1 MGKYPRRTTSCLRGR
16 QASGTKWEVGSAEQQ
31 ADVIPHEIITPVRH
45 TGLGFYYLTGYNLPM
60 FDEKKSATVT
70 FTTAVIGG
78 ICLMVASFAGG
89 FFVAGTVWGSQKAA
103 SLSTGADQ
111 PANVDFSPVWKAWS
125 VIDEKFVPVS
135 VGSSTPVSATTS
147 PNSAEERVW
156 GMIEGLAASLNDPY
170 TFFLPPAENEQ
181 FASDMS
187 GSFEGVGMEIA
198 VRDRVLTV
206 VSPLKGTPAERAGL
220 RSGDLILK
228 INDELT
234 QGMDV
239 AEAVKK
245 IRGPKG
251 TVVTFM
257 VLRDDWNAQREIQV
271 TRDVINIPVVTTTA
285 RPDGVFVIEVA
296 TFTSSSP
303 DLFRNALRE
312 FVKSGS
318 KMLVLDLRGNPGG
331 YLGAAVDMASW
342 FLPLGKI
349 IVTEDYA
356 GHAPNIVHRSLGY
369 NVFNSNLKMVIL
381 VDRGSA
387 SASEILADAPHA
399 HGIAKLV
406 GTNTFGKGSVQELV
420 EITPET
426 ALKITVARW
435 VGPDGVHIPQEGIK
449 PDVEVQITEEEAK
462 ADKDPQM
469 DKAVEILRAM

>member
-78 ICLMVASFAGG
+78 ICLMVASFSGG

-111 PANVDFSPVWKAWS
+111 PAHVDLSPVWKAWS

-206 VSPLKGTPAERAGL
+206 VSPLKGTPAERAGIKS
-220 RSGDLILK
+220 RDLVLK
-228 INDELT
+228 IDGVSTE
-234 QGMDV
+234 GMDV
-239 AEAVKK
+239 GKAVQK

-251 TVVTFM
+251 TVVTFTM
-257 VLRDDWNAQREIQV
+257 LREGWNEPKEIKV
-271 TRDVINIPVVTTTA
+271 TRDVINVPVITTTA
-285 RPDGVFVIEVA
+285 RPDGVYVISVA
-296 TFTSSSP
+296 TFTASAP
-303 DLFRNALRE
+303 DLFRKALRE
-312 FVKSGS
+312 FVQSGDRA
-318 KMLVLDLRGNPGG
+318 LILDLRGNPGG
-331 YLGAAVDMASW
+331 YLEAAVDMASW
-342 FLPLGKI
+342 FLPLGKVV
-349 IVTEDYA
+349 VTEDYA
-356 GHAPNIVHRSLGY
+356 GHAANVVHQSLGY
-369 NVFNSNLKMVIL
+369 NVFSDKLKMVIL

-387 SASEILADAPHA
+387 SAAEILAGALRA
-399 HGIAKLV
+399 HGVGKLV

-420 EITPET
+420 EITPDT

-435 VGPDGVHIPQEGIK
+435 VGPDG
-449 PDVEVQITEEEAK
+449 K
-462 ADKDPQM
+462 ADKDPQL
-469 DKAVEILRAM
+469 DEAV

>member
-1 MGKYPRRTTSCLRGR
+1 MTNPQWLT
-16 QASGTKWEVGSAEQQ
+16 
-31 ADVIPHEIITPVRH
+31 VILHEILVRMYESDGTRNISLTYGILAGVLIAAVAFGGGFLVGGQRDGIPVIA
-45 TGLGFYYLTGYNLPM
+45 GLSL
-60 FDEKKSATVT
+60 SATPP
-70 FTTAVIGG
+70 
-78 ICLMVASFAGG
+78 
-89 FFVAGTVWGSQKAA
+89 
-103 SLSTGADQ
+103 AD
-111 PANVDFSPVWKAWS
+111 VDFSPVWKAWA

-135 VGSSTPVSATTS
+135 VASSTPVASSS
-147 PNSAEERVW
+147 PNGNQERVW
-156 GMIEGLAASLNDPY
+156 GMIEGLAASLDDPY
-170 TFFLPPAENEQ
+170 TFFLPPSENEQ

-187 GSFEGVGMEIA
+187 GSFEGVGMEVA
-198 VRDRVLTV
+198 VKDKVLTV

-220 RSGDLILK
+220 RSGDLLLK
-228 INDELT
+228 INDEST

-257 VLRDDWNAQREIQV
+257 VLRDGWNAQREIKV

-285 RPDGVFVIEVA
+285 RADGIFVIEVA

-312 FVKSGS
+312 FVKSGDT
-318 KMLVLDLRGNPGG
+318 KLILDLRGNPGG

-342 FLPLGKI
+342 FLPLGKV

-369 NVFNSNLKMVIL
+369 NIFSSNLKMVVL

-387 SASEILADAPHA
+387 SASEILADALRA
-399 HGIAKLV
+399 HGVAKLV
-406 GTNTFGKGSVQELV
+406 GTNAFGKGSVQELV

-435 VGPDGVHIPQEGIK
+435 LAPDGVHIPPDGIT
-449 PDVEVQITEEEAK
+449 PDVEVKISEEDIK
-462 ADKDPQM
+462 AEKDPQL
-469 DKAVEILRAM
+469 DKAIELVRSL

>member
-1 MGKYPRRTTSCLRGR
+1 MTNPQWLT
-16 QASGTKWEVGSAEQQ
+16 
-31 ADVIPHEIITPVRH
+31 VILHEILVRMYESDG
-45 TGLGFYYLTGYNLPM
+45 TWNISLTYGIIAGVLI
-60 FDEKKSATVT
+60 A
-70 FTTAVIGG
+70 AVAFG
-78 ICLMVASFAGG
+78 GG
-89 FFVAGTVWGSQKAA
+89 FLVGGKKEGKTSLAGVSLNAA
-103 SLSTGADQ
+103 PPAD
-111 PANVDFSPVWKAWS
+111 VDFSPVWKAWA

-135 VGSSTPVSATTS
+135 VASSTPVASSS
-147 PNSAEERVW
+147 PNGNQERVW
-156 GMIEGLAASLNDPY
+156 GMIEGLAASLDDPY
-170 TFFLPPAENEQ
+170 TFFLPPSENEQ

-187 GSFEGVGMEIA
+187 GSFEGVGMEVA
-198 VRDRVLTV
+198 VKDKVLTV

-220 RSGDLILK
+220 RSGDLLLK
-228 INDELT
+228 INDEST

-257 VLRDDWNAQREIQV
+257 VLRDGWNAQREIKV

-285 RPDGVFVIEVA
+285 RSDGVFVIEVA

-312 FVKSGS
+312 FVKSGDR
-318 KMLVLDLRGNPGG
+318 MLVLDLRGNPGG

-342 FLPLGKI
+342 FLPLGKV

-356 GHAPNIVHRSLGY
+356 GHAANIVHRSLGY
-369 NVFNSNLKMVIL
+369 NIFNSNLKMVVL

-387 SASEILADAPHA
+387 SASEILADALRA

-420 EITPET
+420 EITPDT

-435 VGPDGVHIPQEGIK
+435 LAPDGVHIPPDGIT
-449 PDVEVQITEEEAK
+449 PDVEVKMSEEDIK
-462 ADKDPQM
+462 ADKDPQL
-469 DKAVEILRAM
+469 DKAVEILEGM

>member
-1 MGKYPRRTTSCLRGR
+1 MYESD
-16 QASGTKWEVGSAEQQ
+16 GTRNISLTYGILAGVLIAAAAFGGGFLVGGQR
-31 ADVIPHEIITPVRH
+31 DGIPVIA
-45 TGLGFYYLTGYNLPM
+45 GLSL
-60 FDEKKSATVT
+60 SATPP
-70 FTTAVIGG
+70 
-78 ICLMVASFAGG
+78 
-89 FFVAGTVWGSQKAA
+89 
-103 SLSTGADQ
+103 AD
-111 PANVDFSPVWKAWS
+111 VDFSPVWKAWA

-135 VGSSTPVSATTS
+135 VASSTPTASSS
-147 PNSAEERVW
+147 PNGNQERVW
-156 GMIEGLAASLNDPY
+156 GMIEGLAASLDDPY
-170 TFFLPPAENEQ
+170 TFFLPPSENEQ

-187 GSFEGVGMEIA
+187 GSFEGVGMEVA
-198 VRDRVLTV
+198 VKDKVLTV

-220 RSGDLILK
+220 RSGDLLLK
-228 INDELT
+228 INDEST

-257 VLRDDWNAQREIQV
+257 VLRDGWNAQREIKV

-285 RPDGVFVIEVA
+285 RSDGIFVIEVA

-312 FVKSGS
+312 FVKSGDR
-318 KMLVLDLRGNPGG
+318 MLILDLRGNPGG

-342 FLPLGKI
+342 FLPLGKV

-356 GHAPNIVHRSLGY
+356 GHAANIVHRSFGY
-369 NVFNSNLKMVIL
+369 NVFNSNLKMVVL

-387 SASEILADAPHA
+387 SASEILADALRA
-399 HGIAKLV
+399 HGVAKLV

-420 EITPET
+420 EITPDT

-435 VGPDGVHIPQEGIK
+435 LAPDGVHIPPDGIT
-449 PDVEVQITEEEAK
+449 PDVEVTLSEEDIK
-462 ADKDPQM
+462 ADKDPQLE
-469 DKAVEILRAM
+469 KAVEILKGM

>member
-1 MGKYPRRTTSCLRGR
+1 MYESD
-16 QASGTKWEVGSAEQQ
+16 GTRNISLTYGILAGVLIAAAAFGGGFLVGGQR
-31 ADVIPHEIITPVRH
+31 DGIPVIA
-45 TGLGFYYLTGYNLPM
+45 GLSL
-60 FDEKKSATVT
+60 SATPP
-70 FTTAVIGG
+70 
-78 ICLMVASFAGG
+78 
-89 FFVAGTVWGSQKAA
+89 
-103 SLSTGADQ
+103 AD
-111 PANVDFSPVWKAWS
+111 VDFSPVWKAWA

-135 VGSSTPVSATTS
+135 VASSTPVASSS
-147 PNSAEERVW
+147 PNGNQERVW
-156 GMIEGLAASLNDPY
+156 GMIEGLAASLDDPY
-170 TFFLPPAENEQ
+170 TFFLPPSENEQ

-187 GSFEGVGMEIA
+187 GSFEGVGMEVA
-198 VRDRVLTV
+198 VKDKVLTV

-220 RSGDLILK
+220 RSGDLLLK
-228 INDELT
+228 INDEST

-257 VLRDDWNAQREIQV
+257 VLRDGWNAQREIKV

-285 RPDGVFVIEVA
+285 RADGIFVIEVA

-312 FVKSGS
+312 FVKSGDT
-318 KMLVLDLRGNPGG
+318 KLILDLRGNPGG

-342 FLPLGKI
+342 FLPLGKV

-369 NVFNSNLKMVIL
+369 NIFSSNLKMVVL

-387 SASEILADAPHA
+387 SASEILADALRA
-399 HGIAKLV
+399 HGVAKLV

-435 VGPDGVHIPQEGIK
+435 LAPDGVHIPPDGIT
-449 PDVEVQITEEEAK
+449 PDVEVKISEEDIK
-462 ADKDPQM
+462 AEKDPQL
-469 DKAVEILRAM
+469 DKAIELVRSL

>member
-1 MGKYPRRTTSCLRGR
+1 MTNPQWLT
-16 QASGTKWEVGSAEQQ
+16 
-31 ADVIPHEIITPVRH
+31 VILHEILVRMYESDGTRNISLTYGILAGVLIAAVAFGGGFLVGGQRDGIPVIA
-45 TGLGFYYLTGYNLPM
+45 GLSL
-60 FDEKKSATVT
+60 SATPP
-70 FTTAVIGG
+70 
-78 ICLMVASFAGG
+78 
-89 FFVAGTVWGSQKAA
+89 
-103 SLSTGADQ
+103 AD
-111 PANVDFSPVWKAWS
+111 VDFSPVWKAWA

-135 VGSSTPVSATTS
+135 VASSTPVASSS
-147 PNSAEERVW
+147 PNGNQERVW
-156 GMIEGLAASLNDPY
+156 GMIEGLAASLDDPY
-170 TFFLPPAENEQ
+170 TFFLPPSENEQ

-187 GSFEGVGMEIA
+187 GSFEGVGMEVA
-198 VRDRVLTV
+198 VKDKVLTV

-220 RSGDLILK
+220 RSGDLLLK
-228 INDELT
+228 INDEST

-257 VLRDDWNAQREIQV
+257 VLRDGWNAQREIKV

-285 RPDGVFVIEVA
+285 RADGIFVIEVA

-312 FVKSGS
+312 FVKSGDT
-318 KMLVLDLRGNPGG
+318 KLILDLRGNPGG

-342 FLPLGKI
+342 FLPLGKV

-369 NVFNSNLKMVIL
+369 NIFSSNLKMVVL

-387 SASEILADAPHA
+387 SASEILADALRA
-399 HGIAKLV
+399 HGVAKLV

-435 VGPDGVHIPQEGIK
+435 LAPDGVHIPPDGIT
-449 PDVEVQITEEEAK
+449 PDVEVKISEEDIK
-462 ADKDPQM
+462 AEKDPQL
-469 DKAVEILRAM
+469 DKAIELVRSL

>member
-1 MGKYPRRTTSCLRGR
+1 MYETNEKRGI
-16 QASGTKWEVGSAEQQ
+16 S
-31 ADVIPHEIITPVRH
+31 
-45 TGLGFYYLTGYNLPM
+45 
-60 FDEKKSATVT
+60 VT
-70 FTTAVIGG
+70 YAVLAGVLIAAAAFG
-78 ICLMVASFAGG
+78 GG
-89 FFVAGTVWGSQKAA
+89 FLLGAKDAGRPSIAGL
-103 SLSTGADQ
+103 SLNAGPPPD
-111 PANVDFSPVWKAWS
+111 VDFSPVWKAWA
-125 VIDEKFVPVS
+125 VINEKFVPVS
-135 VGSSTPVSATTS
+135 VASSTPVVASSTS
-147 PNSAEERVW
+147 SSNDNQKRVW
-156 GMIEGLAASLNDPY
+156 GMIEGLAASLDDPY
-170 TFFLPPAENEQ
+170 TFFLPPSENEQ

-198 VRDRVLTV
+198 VKDKVLTV
-206 VSPLKGTPAERAGL
+206 VSPLKGTPAERAGIK
-220 RSGDLILK
+220 SGDFVLK
-228 INDELT
+228 IDGVTTE
-234 QGMDV
+234 GMDV

-257 VLRDDWNAQREIQV
+257 VLREGWTESREIKV
-271 TRDVINIPVVTTTA
+271 TREVISVPVVTTTA
-285 RPDGVFVIEVA
+285 RPDGVYVIEVA

-312 FVKSGS
+312 FVKSGDT
-318 KMLVLDLRGNPGG
+318 KLVLDLRGNPGG

-356 GHAPNIVHRSLGY
+356 GHAANIVHRSLGY

-387 SASEILADAPHA
+387 SASEILADALHA

-435 VGPDGVHIPQEGIK
+435 LAPDGVHIPQEGIT
-449 PDVEVQITEEEAK
+449 PDVEVKVSEEEIK
-462 ADKDPQM
+462 AGKDPQM
-469 DKAVEILRAM
+469 DKAVEILKAE

>member
-1 MGKYPRRTTSCLRGR
+1 MTNPQWLT
-16 QASGTKWEVGSAEQQ
+16 
-31 ADVIPHEIITPVRH
+31 VILHEILVRMYESDG
-45 TGLGFYYLTGYNLPM
+45 TWNISLTYGIIAGVLI
-60 FDEKKSATVT
+60 A
-70 FTTAVIGG
+70 AVAFG
-78 ICLMVASFAGG
+78 GG
-89 FFVAGTVWGSQKAA
+89 FLVGGKKEGKTSLAGVSLNAA
-103 SLSTGADQ
+103 PPAD
-111 PANVDFSPVWKAWS
+111 VDFSPVWKAWA

-135 VGSSTPVSATTS
+135 VASSTPVASSS
-147 PNSAEERVW
+147 PNGNQERVW
-156 GMIEGLAASLNDPY
+156 GMIEGLAASLDDPY
-170 TFFLPPAENEQ
+170 TFFLPPSENEQ

-187 GSFEGVGMEIA
+187 GSFEGVGMEVA
-198 VRDRVLTV
+198 VKDKVLTV

-220 RSGDLILK
+220 RSGDLLLK
-228 INDELT
+228 INDEST

-257 VLRDDWNAQREIQV
+257 VLRDGWNAQREIKV

-285 RPDGVFVIEVA
+285 RSDGIFVIEVA

-312 FVKSGS
+312 FVKSGDR
-318 KMLVLDLRGNPGG
+318 MLVLDLRGNPGG

-342 FLPLGKI
+342 FLPLGKV

-356 GHAPNIVHRSLGY
+356 GHAANIVHRSFGY
-369 NVFNSNLKMVIL
+369 NVFNSNLKMVVL

-387 SASEILADAPHA
+387 SASEILADALRA
-399 HGIAKLV
+399 HGVAKLV

-420 EITPET
+420 AITPET

-435 VGPDGVHIPQEGIK
+435 LAPDGVHIPQEGIT
-449 PDVEVQITEEEAK
+449 PDVEVKITEEELK
-462 ADKDPQM
+462 ADKDPQL
-469 DKAVEILRAM
+469 DKAVEILKGM

>member
-1 MGKYPRRTTSCLRGR
+1 MYETSEKRGISVTY
-16 QASGTKWEVGSAEQQ
+16 AVLAGVLIAAAAFGGGFLIGVKKTG
-31 ADVIPHEIITPVRH
+31 TPV
-45 TGLGFYYLTGYNLPM
+45 
-60 FDEKKSATVT
+60 
-70 FTTAVIGG
+70 I
-78 ICLMVASFAGG
+78 
-89 FFVAGTVWGSQKAA
+89 AA
-103 SLSTGADQ
+103 LSLSAGPPPD
-111 PANVDFSPVWKAWS
+111 VDFSPVWKAWA
-125 VIDEKFVPVS
+125 VINEKFVPVS
-135 VGSSTPVSATTS
+135 VASSTPVVASSTS
-147 PNSAEERVW
+147 DSKDTEKRVW
-156 GMIEGLAASLNDPY
+156 GMISGLAASLDDPY
-170 TFFLPPAENEQ
+170 TFFLPPSENEQ

-187 GSFEGVGMEIA
+187 GSFEGVGMEVA
-198 VRDRVLTV
+198 VKDKVLTV

-220 RSGDLILK
+220 RSGDSILK
-228 INDELT
+228 IDGTSTE
-234 QGMDV
+234 GMDV

-257 VLRDDWNAQREIQV
+257 VVREGWAESREIKV
-271 TRDVINIPVVTTTA
+271 TREVINIPVVTTTA

-312 FVKSGS
+312 FVKSGD

-342 FLPLGKI
+342 FLPLGKV

-387 SASEILADAPHA
+387 SASEILADALHA

-420 EITPET
+420 EITSDT

-435 VGPDGVHIPQEGIK
+435 LAPDGVHIPQEGIT
-449 PDVEVQITEEEAK
+449 PDVEVKISEEDIK
-462 ADKDPQM
+462 AGKDPQM
-469 DKAVEILRAM
+469 DKAVEMLKEK

>member
-1 MGKYPRRTTSCLRGR
+1 MYEQGGTRTISLTYGILAGI
-16 QASGTKWEVGSAEQQ
+16 
-31 ADVIPHEIITPVRH
+31 VI
-45 TGLGFYYLTGYNLPM
+45 
-60 FDEKKSATVT
+60 A
-70 FTTAVIGG
+70 AVAFG
-78 ICLMVASFAGG
+78 GG
-89 FFVAGTVWGSQKAA
+89 FLVGGKQDGKTSIVGVSLNAGPPP
-103 SLSTGADQ
+103 D
-111 PANVDFSPVWKAWS
+111 VDFSPVWKVWA

-135 VGSSTPVSATTS
+135 VASSTPVVASSTS
-147 PNSAEERVW
+147 GSTDNEKRVW
-156 GMIEGLAASLNDPY
+156 GMISGLAASLDDPY
-170 TFFLPPAENEQ
+170 TFFLPPSENEQ

-187 GSFEGVGMEIA
+187 GSFEGVGMEVA
-198 VRDRVLTV
+198 VREKVLTV

-228 INDELT
+228 IDGTSTE
-234 QGMDV
+234 GMDV

-257 VLRDDWNAQREIQV
+257 VLRDGWNAQREIKV
-271 TRDVINIPVVTTTA
+271 TREVINIPVITTTA
-285 RPDGVFVIEVA
+285 RPDGVYVIAVA

-312 FVKSGS
+312 FVKSGDA
-318 KMLVLDLRGNPGG
+318 KLILDLRGNPGG

-356 GHAPNIVHRSLGY
+356 GHAANIVHRSLGY
-369 NVFNSNLKMVIL
+369 NIFNSNLKMVVL

-387 SASEILADAPHA
+387 SASEILADALHA

-435 VGPDGVHIPQEGIK
+435 LAPDGVHIPPDGIT
-449 PDVEVQITEEEAK
+449 PDVAVKMSEEDIK
-462 ADKDPQM
+462 AEKDPQL
-469 DKAVEILRAM
+469 DKAVEILKAN